1 MDTSADK
8 TNLVTQVFEVRGMT
22 CSSCANAIKDTL
34 SYFKGFKEAQFNIV
48 DNEAFITYDTVQTRP
63 EEWVMRLK
71 SQGYSLHHITKIW
84 PTDTLEPINKLDDPI
99 SSIRPMHPGKYL
111 IMSFFLALLILF
123 AWFLR
128 PISDLSYIPIDYSII
143 INTFGFSF
151 ILIGFVSN
159 LPLANGFQQLI
170 NRKPGMDSL
179 IFISSMVATIYSLL
193 SIFNPVWMLQQD
205 LHPMVMFDGP
215 FLVLASVTVGRIL
228 EDNVK
233 RKTGQALKNLISRQP
248 TVANLV
254 SGNTVKQISVLKLIE
269 GDVVLVR
276 PGELIPIDGTVIT
289 GTSEVDQQ
297 IINGEA
303 MPELKTLGQ
312 EVWAGTLNLNGSLQ
326 VQVMTS
332 KAGTTVIETAIKAI
346 RIAQSTPSKS
356 QGLADRVAARFIP
369 FVLILSVAA
378 LGFWLVAGAMV
389 QAGWFGWDL
398 VATTAQARSLG
409 IGSMIT
415 VLIVS
420 CPCAL
425 GLATPIVMVKAIGT
439 ASQNGILVRKGDG
452 LEALGNITDIVFDKT
467 GTLTIGTPYVCE
479 SYISSQATS
488 SDFWR
493 ILSLISEVNN
503 HPLTKAIMSW
513 AKLNGPNDQYKA
525 SEPSS
530 DFVIL
535 NDINNP
541 GNGMEV
547 FMANYLRPAPAKDVE
562 EHLKTLIRFP
572 PEESNSSE
580 ESDLN
585 PAHHFTVLVGNSTW
599 LRAKGCLVPPGLERF
614 SNKTNQ
620 SIDASEVWIAIDGKV
635 MACFFLKDEVRP
647 DAANIIRW
655 AEEKHIN
662 VHLLSGDKESPVMS
676 LAAQLGIPAT
686 NAKANQLPTDK
697 STYILQLQ
705 AQGKIVAMIGD
716 GINDAPSLAVADV
729 SIAVKAGTD
738 IAQQAASITLLRP
751 DLGAIETAFRLSKQ
765 LNARIRENLT
775 WAFGYNILMIPM
787 AAGLSVALF
796 HFHNSH
802 LWAGLSMAL
811 SSITVVLN
819 SIRIKVGHQI
829 SKS

>member
-1 MDTSADK
+1 MDTSDEN
-8 TNLVTQVFEVRGMT
+8 TNLVTQAFEVRGMT

-34 SYFKGFKEAQFNIV
+34 SYFNGVKGSQFNIV
-48 DNEAFITYDTVQTRP
+48 DNEAFITYDTTLTRP

-71 SQGYSLHHITKIW
+71 TQGYSLHHSTKIW

-111 IMSFFLALLILF
+111 IISCFLALLILF
-123 AWFLR
+123 AWYLR
-128 PISDLSYIPIDYSII
+128 PISELSYTPIDYSVI

-151 ILIGFVSN
+151 VLIGFVSN
-159 LPLANGFQQLI
+159 LPLANGLQQLI
-170 NRKPGMDSL
+170 NRRPGMDSL
-179 IFISSMVATIYSLL
+179 IFISSMVATFYSLL
-193 SIFNPVWMLQQD
+193 SIFNPEWMLQQD
-205 LHPMVMFDGP
+205 FHPMVMFDGP

-233 RKTGQALKNLISRQP
+233 RKTGQALKNLINRQP

-254 SGNTVKQISVLKLIE
+254 SGKTVKQISVLKLIE

-276 PGELIPIDGTVIT
+276 PGELIPIDGTVIA

-326 VQVMTS
+326 VQVMKS
-332 KAGTTVIETAIKAI
+332 KVGTTVIETAIKAI

-356 QGLADRVAARFIP
+356 QGMADRVAARFIP
-369 FVLILSVAA
+369 FVLIMSVAA
-378 LGFWLVAGAMV
+378 LGFWLAAGAMV
-389 QAGWFGWDL
+389 QAGWFAWDL

-409 IGSMIT
+409 LGSMIT

-425 GLATPIVMVKAIGT
+425 GLATPIVMVKAIGI
-439 ASQNGILVRKGDG
+439 ASQNGILVRKSDG
-452 LEALGNITDIVFDKT
+452 LEALGTITDIVFDKT
-467 GTLTIGTPYVCE
+467 GTLTVGIPYVCDA
-479 SYISSQATS
+479 YLSSKAKQ
-488 SDFWR
+488 DFWT
-493 ILSLISEVNN
+493 ILGLVSEVNN
-503 HPLTKAIMSW
+503 HPLTKSIMNW
-513 AKLNGPNDQYKA
+513 ASLNGPTDQNKA
-525 SEPSS
+525 TEQGS
-530 DFVIL
+530 DFVLL
-535 NDINNP
+535 NDINHP

-547 FMANYLRPAPAKDVE
+547 FLVNYWGKVPIDPAAQ
-562 EHLKTLIRFP
+562 LKELFRFP
-572 PEESNSSE
+572 HAPTETTEALDAEQS
-580 ESDLN
+580 
-585 PAHHFTVLVGNSTW
+585 HHFSVLIGKPEW
-599 LRAKGCLVPPGLERF
+599 LRAKGCLVPPSLDRF
-614 SNKTNQ
+614 SNQANI
-620 SIDASEVWIAIDGKV
+620 SHSEASEVWIGV
-635 MACFFLKDEVRP
+635 EGTVVACFFLQDELRP
-647 DAANIIRW
+647 DATKIIHW

-662 VHLLSGDKESPVMS
+662 VHLLSGDKESPVTS

-697 STYILQLQ
+697 STYIQQLQ

-738 IAQQAASITLLRP
+738 IAQQAAAITLMRP
-751 DLGAIETAFRLSKQ
+751 DLNAIDTAYGISKQ
-765 LNARIRENLT
+765 LNARIRENLI
-775 WAFGYNILMIPM
+775 WAFGYNLLMIPM

-796 HFHNSH
+796 NIHDSH

-819 SIRIKVGHQI
+819 SIRIKVGHHFI
-829 SKS
+829 KS